1 MISPAA
7 FMASLVNL
15 PYADRLS
22 QRLSLESPFM
32 TAHRPLLAS
41 LLLLLGACSAPSGTG
56 GGSMQAT
63 ADAVDASSRAAALS
77 SEAGGDYQTAAVS
90 WQALLERHPEDA
102 DTALHLARS
111 LRYSGQIQPA
121 TDLLN
126 KLLDKQGRNPI
137 LLTELGK
144 CYLAGDRLGLAT
156 RTLSEAANLAPHDW
170 QVLSAL
176 GVAQDYQGHY
186 AEAQAVYQKA
196 LEQSPDNPV
205 ILNNLGLS
213 QAQSGLL
220 LQARSTLEK
229 AADQPKANAQVRQ
242 NLALVR
248 ALTGD
253 MAGAERLNRQD
264 LPPDAVRAN
273 GAFYRSFG
281 GAAHME

>member
-1 MISPAA
+1 MRPCRQ
-7 FMASLVNL
+7 FL
-15 PYADRLS
+15 PILF
-22 QRLSLESPFM
+22 L
-32 TAHRPLLAS
+32 T
-41 LLLLLGACSAPSGTG
+41 LGACASPSGNNGSG
-56 GGSMQAT
+56 GVSPT
-63 ADAVDASSRAAALS
+63 AQAVDASSRAAAEA
-77 SEAGGDYQTAAVS
+77 SEASGDYQTAAVN
-90 WQALLERHPEDA
+90 WKALQERHPEDA

-126 KLLDKQGRNPI
+126 RLLDKKGRDPV

-144 CYLAGDRLGLAT
+144 CYLAGDRLGLAV
-156 RTLSEAANLAPHDW
+156 RTLTEAATLAPRDW

-176 GVAQDYQGHY
+176 GVAQDYQGRY
-186 AEAQAVYQKA
+186 AEAQQAYSKA
-196 LEQSPDNPV
+196 LELSPDNPV

-220 LQARSTLEK
+220 LQARSTLER

-273 GAFYRSFG
+273 GAFYKSLG